1 MVGMDYRMPR
11 GRWQWTVGGAIG
23 WSINRIDTPPAY
35 HHRAA
40 LAAGAS
46 DLWVD
51 VDNSLVWGPRARGW
65 YDVNRRVSFMV
76 ESAYLMTRP
85 ALDVRAN
92 GRVTTT
98 RLNADTLIV
107 RMGIVYGV
115 F

>member
-1 MVGMDYRMPR
+1 
-11 GRWQWTVGGAIG
+11 
-23 WSINRIDTPPAY
+23 
-35 HHRAA
+35 
-40 LAAGAS
+40 
-46 DLWVD
+46 
-51 VDNSLVWGPRARGW
+51 
-65 YDVNRRVSFMV
+65 MV